1 MGIFVAFAVAELFHE
16 FGGCVADVERDGE
29 VAGLPDGLLGIGKR
43 HVGAVALDRR
53 GKVDGAL
60 GECDAAFGIADFGDC
75 FEAGIGKE
83 KGVGIAV
90 ADVFGGE
97 DEHAAGDED
106 GVFATFNHAGEP
118 VDGSV
123 GVASAHGF
131 DEGTDDVVV
140 HFALLVVEGKVLLDD
155 VGGALVV
162 DDNSGFGRVVY
173 DQLDG
178 VEEFAGVA
186 P

>member
-83 KGVGIAV
+83 KGVGV
-90 ADVFGGE
+90 GETDVFRCAE
-97 DEHAAGDED
+97 AKSAGYEQ
-106 GVFATFNHAGEP
+106 GVFSSVQHPGKII
-118 VDGSV
+118 DG
-123 GVASAHGF
+123 GIGIRSANAFYKGGN
-131 DEGTDDVVV
+131 DIIV
-140 HFALLVVEGKVLLDD
+140 HLAILIVNGDVLLQ
-155 VGGALVV
+155 AIS
-162 DDNSGFGRVVY
+162 N
-173 DQLDG
+173 
-178 VEEFAGVA
+178 
-186 P
+186 